1 MSIDAFAAII
11 LIFVLGIGLLLKRRK
26 LEVQRALF
34 PLLYVVMYR
43 STIGIKAMERLA
55 VRFPRLL
62 NILGHAGTVVGFA
75 GMAFIVLEL
84 VVGSIMLFTHPSA
97 VAGVQPVLPIEA
109 KGVFFV
115 PFLYWVI
122 SIFLI
127 ASVHEFAH
135 GVISFLHKIPV
146 KRSGFAFVCIFLPII
161 PAAFVEPDEEVLRR
175 AKKKKQLA
183 VFAAGPF
190 SNGLFAVLSLLLFI
204 AISPVISASF
214 ESRGVELVSVDEAG
228 PAFAGG
234 LRDGMVL
241 TGINNVS
248 IASNANMSL
257 VLAKK
262 HPGDEVI
269 VRVQDELFPVV
280 LAANPKNESKA
291 FLGVQVKDRV
301 VLKESFTEKYGES
314 LPKFSKWLAG
324 PFFWLFM
331 LNLGIGLF
339 NLLPLGPLDGGR
351 MFELAC
357 VKVLGKKN
365 GRKVWSAMSLFLIGL
380 ILLNLVAGFVR

>member
-1 MSIDAFAAII
+1 MSIDAIAAII

-62 NILGHAGTVVGFA
+62 RILGHVGTVVGFA
-75 GMAFIVLEL
+75 GMAFIVIEL
-84 VVGSIMLFTHPSA
+84 VAGSVMLFTNPSA

-135 GVISFLHKIPV
+135 GVLSFVHKIPV
-146 KRSGFAFVCIFLPII
+146 KRSGFAFVCLFLPII

-190 SNGLFAVLSLLLFI
+190 SNGLFAVLSLLLFV
-204 AISPVISASF
+204 AISPLISASF
-214 ESRGVELVSVDEAG
+214 ESQGVQLVSVDKDG
-228 PAFAGG
+228 PAFAAG
-234 LRDGMVL
+234 LRDGMIL
-241 TGINNVS
+241 TGINNNSVM
-248 IASNANMSL
+248 SNANMSS

-262 HPGDEVI
+262 HPGDDV
-269 VRVQDELFPVV
+269 VLRAQDELFQVT
-280 LAANPKNESKA
+280 LAANPKNVSRA
-291 FLGVQVKDRV
+291 FLGIQVKDHV
-301 VLKESFTEKYGES
+301 MLKESFTAKYGVQ
-314 LPKFSKWLAG
+314 LPKFAKWLAG
-324 PFFWLFM
+324 LFFWLFM
-331 LNLGIGLF
+331 LNIGIGLF

-365 GRKVWSAMSLFLIGL
+365 GLKVWSAMSLFLIGL